1 MHDLKDLRTRPD
13 YYKDKFSKRDKNLV
27 LLFEEILKFDQ
38 QKREIQAK
46 ADGLRKRK
54 NEIADEI
61 GRSKDNKDKV
71 EGLKK
76 EGTDVNSK
84 LAEIE
89 KEEMD
94 LTHKLTEKAM
104 WLPNIVCD
112 SVPEGEDETK
122 NKEISK
128 WGNPKAEKWIKPH
141 WEIGAKLNL
150 LDFERGVKISQSRFT
165 VLSGMGAKLERALMN
180 FMLDHAG
187 SKGYKEIFPP
197 ILVNKDSMT
206 GTGQLPK
213 FEGDFYKCEN
223 EFLYLVPTAEVPLTN
238 LYRDE
243 VIPLEQLPLKCCAY
257 TPCFRR
263 EAGAASKDT
272 RGIIRQHQFNKI
284 ELVKITSTENSNKE
298 HEELTNDAEE
308 ILQKLELPYRKIL
321 LCTGDIGFSAMKC
334 YDLEVWF
341 PSQNTYRE
349 ISSCSNF
356 GSFQARRI
364 NIKYKPSKGM
374 PWHALTDKPQ
384 FAHTINGSGLA
395 IGRTLAAI
403 LENYQT
409 EKGTVFI
416 PEVLKKYLA
425 GLSEIA

>member
-13 YYKDKFSKRDKNLV
+13 YYKDKFSKRDKSLL
-27 LLFEEILKFDQ
+27 LLFEEILKLDE
-38 QKREIQAK
+38 QKRRIQTK
-46 ADGLRKRK
+46 ADELRKRK

-61 GRSKDNKDKV
+61 GCSKDHKEKV
-71 EGLKK
+71 ESLKK
-76 EGTDVNSK
+76 EGSDVNSK

-94 LTHKLTEKAM
+94 LTYKLTEKAL

-128 WGNPKAEKWIKPH
+128 WGKPRSEKWIKSH
-141 WEIGAKLNL
+141 WEIGTKLNL
-150 LDFERGVKISQSRFT
+150 LDFERGVKVAQSRFT

-180 FMLDHAG
+180 FMLDHAS

-197 ILVNKDSMT
+197 ILVNKESMT

-213 FEGDFYKCEN
+213 FDGDFYKCEN

-243 VIPLEQLPLKCCAY
+243 VIPLEQLPVKYCAY

-272 RGIIRQHQFNKI
+272 RGIIRQHQFNKV
-284 ELVKITSTENSNKE
+284 ELVKIVLPETSDKE
-298 HEELTNDAEE
+298 HEGLTDDAEE

-321 LCTGDIGFSAMKC
+321 LCTGDVGFSAMKC

-341 PSQNTYRE
+341 PTQNTYRE

-364 NIKYKPSKGM
+364 NIKYKPNLK
-374 PWHALTDKPQ
+374 DKPQ
-384 FAHTINGSGLA
+384 FVHTINGSGLA
-395 IGRTLAAI
+395 IGRTVAAI

-409 EKGTVFI
+409 EKETIIVPNI
-416 PEVLKKYLA
+416 LRSYL
-425 GLSEIA
+425 GNIAELC

>member
-13 YYKDKFSKRDKNLV
+13 YYKDKFSKRDKS
-27 LLFEEILKFDQ
+27 LLLFFEEILNLDQ
-38 QKREIQAK
+38 QKREIQTK
-46 ADGLRKRK
+46 ADDLRKRK

-61 GRSKDNKDKV
+61 GRSKDNKEKV
-71 EGLKK
+71 ESLKK
-76 EGTDVNSK
+76 EGSNVNSK

-89 KEEMD
+89 KEEID
-94 LTHKLTEKAM
+94 LTHKLAEKVL

-112 SVPEGEDETK
+112 SVPEGKDETK

-128 WGNPKAEKWIKPH
+128 WGSPRSEKWIKSH
-141 WEIGAKLNL
+141 WEIGSKLNL
-150 LDFERGVKISQSRFT
+150 LDFERGVKVAQSRFT

-180 FMLDHAG
+180 FMLDHAS

-197 ILVNKDSMT
+197 ILINKESMI

-213 FEGDFYKCEN
+213 FDGDFYKCEN
-223 EFLYLVPTAEVPLTN
+223 EFLYLVPTSEVPLTN
-238 LYRDE
+238 LHRDE
-243 VIPLEQLPLKCCAY
+243 VILPEQLPLKYCAY

-272 RGIIRQHQFNKI
+272 RGIIRQHQFNKV
-284 ELVKITSTENSNKE
+284 ELVKIVLPETSDKE
-298 HEELTNDAEE
+298 HDGLTNDAEE

-321 LCTGDIGFSAMKC
+321 LCTGDIGFAAMKC

-364 NIKYKPSKGM
+364 NIKYKPNPK
-374 PWHALTDKPQ
+374 DKPQ
-384 FAHTINGSGLA
+384 FVHTINGSGLA
-395 IGRTLAAI
+395 IGRTMAAI

-409 EKGTVFI
+409 EAGTVLV
-416 PEVLKKYLA
+416 PKALQGYL
-425 GLSEIA
+425 SRVNEIS